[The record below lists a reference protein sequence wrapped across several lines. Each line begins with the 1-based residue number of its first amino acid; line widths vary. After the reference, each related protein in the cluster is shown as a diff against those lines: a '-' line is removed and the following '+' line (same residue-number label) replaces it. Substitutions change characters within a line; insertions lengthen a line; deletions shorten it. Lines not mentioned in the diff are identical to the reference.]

1 MVHTSKRRMSS
12 IFNQMI
18 EIMDNYIM
26 ILEDECK
33 RNEGTISNYLSRKEI
48 IKTKREIRKLCDLE
62 KELGKDGT
70 EGH

>member
-1 MVHTSKRRMSS
+1 M
-12 IFNQMI
+12 FNQMI

-48 IKTKREIRKLCDLE
+48 IKIKREIRKLCDLE

>member
-1 MVHTSKRRMSS
+1 M
-12 IFNQMI
+12 FNQLI
-18 EIMDNYIM
+18 EMLDSYIM

-48 IKTKREIRKLCDLE
+48 IKVKREIIKIGDLE
-62 KELGKDGT
+62 KGLDKDGT

>member
-1 MVHTSKRRMSS
+1 M
-12 IFNQMI
+12 FNQMI